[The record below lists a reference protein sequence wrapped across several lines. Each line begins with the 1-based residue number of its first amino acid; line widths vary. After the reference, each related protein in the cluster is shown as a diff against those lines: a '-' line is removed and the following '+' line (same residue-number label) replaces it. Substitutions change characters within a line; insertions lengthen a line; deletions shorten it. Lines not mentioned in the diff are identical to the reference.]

1 MGTPDSTSSVLQ
13 VNHYVCRE
21 KFLFCKGAG
30 VAGLSGVEVASIWSL
45 LPTLNHFSLVNH
57 QTVYLHLSHVMLPP
71 RLT

>member
-1 MGTPDSTSSVLQ
+1 MSAEKNFSSAKEQEWLDL
-13 VNHYVCRE
+13 E
-21 KFLFCKGAG
+21 KTM
-30 VAGLSGVEVASIWSL
+30 EVASIWSL